1 MKKIMFNEHYGL
13 ETATLNGSKIRTA
26 RIVKSSD
33 VFDRLDKLYWSKED
47 IKNWEDDF
55 TRRFEETDENIKKR
69 IFDYLIKN
77 TKYKICEIVAIAQCY
92 EKILSDS
99 TVKPNYHI
107 LMSDDLLCKTAGWGN
122 KMFVKAEYMPHQI
135 QITDIK
141 LERLQEISDEDCLK
155 EGLSSV
161 YTNMGYGNEMS
172 EFRYGFYAQ
181 DENGRDKSY
190 FDRNPKEAFSILI
203 DKICGIGTWD
213 KNPWAIVY
221 YYKLIK

>member
-77 TKYKICEIVAIAQCY
+77 TRYKIGEIVAIAQRY
-92 EKILSDS
+92 KDISKGNWDE
-99 TVKPNYHI
+99 
-107 LMSDDLLCKTAGWGN
+107 LCLRAVSKSGWNN
-122 KMFVKAEYMPHQI
+122 KMFVKAEFMPHQI

-141 LERLQEISDEDCLK
+141 LERLQDISDEDCIN
-155 EGLSSV
+155 ED
-161 YTNMGYGNEMS
+161 NGN
-172 EFRYGFYAQ
+172 
-181 DENGRDKSY
+181 
-190 FDRNPKEAFSILI
+190 
-203 DKICGIGTWD
+203 T
-213 KNPWAIVY
+213 V
-221 YYKLIK
+221 